1 MTDVTQTAPQ
11 TATPPSRID
20 WIDYVK
26 GVTIILVA
34 QMHISLGT
42 MESMGVSHMW
52 MVDIV
57 EFARPFRVPL
67 FFMIAGLF
75 VSRSLQWNRAKFID
89 AKLFHFVYFYF
100 LWAAIQLTV
109 KIGLSGYGN
118 HAFSLN
124 DILLLPIEPIST
136 LWFIHALAIFFM
148 VTRLLK
154 NVPPIILMS
163 AAVILYASPVHTGWG
178 AIDEFADRYVFFVA
192 GYVGAQYFFNLAEF
206 ARENALRVFA
216 GSIGAFA
223 MVYFFVEAGIATKPL
238 FGLLAAFGGGAA
250 TIALLSVA
258 ANHGRLKWLAYIGQ
272 RSLYVYLAF
281 FLPGAVVRIGL
292 AKTGFIEN
300 ADLIALSATI
310 VAVAAPLIGFK
321 LIEKT
326 PLAFLFVRPDM
337 FRMNQEPNLLPA
349 KA

>member
-1 MTDVTQTAPQ
+1 MTDMTNTAPQ
-11 TATPPSRID
+11 TATAPSRID

-75 VSRSLQWNRAKFID
+75 VSRSLQWNRAKFVD

-100 LWAAIQLTV
+100 LWAAIQLAV
-109 KIGLSGYGN
+109 KIGFAGYGN
-118 HAFSLN
+118 HAFSMN

-148 VTRLLK
+148 VTRMLK

-163 AAVILYASPVHTGWG
+163 GAVILYASPIDTGWG
-178 AIDEFADRYVFFVA
+178 AVDEFAGRYVFFVA
-192 GYVGAQYFFNLAEF
+192 GYLGAQYFFNLAEF
-206 ARENALRVFA
+206 ARENALRVVA

-238 FGLLAAFGGGAA
+238 FGLLAAFAGGAA
-250 TIALLSVA
+250 IIALLSVA
-258 ANHGRLKWLAYIGQ
+258 ADRGRLRWLAYVGQ

-292 AKTGFIEN
+292 AKTGIIEN
-300 ADLIALSATI
+300 ADLVALTATI

-326 PLAFLFVRPDM
+326 PLSFLFVRPEM
-337 FRMNQEPNLLPA
+337 FRLSQEPRLMPI

>member
-1 MTDVTQTAPQ
+1 MTAMTHTAPQ
-11 TATPPSRID
+11 NASAPSRID

-42 MESMGVSHMW
+42 MESMGVTHMW

-75 VSRSLQWNRAKFID
+75 VSRSLKWDLTKFID
-89 AKLFHFVYFYF
+89 AKLVHFVYFYF
-100 LWAAIQLTV
+100 LWAAIQLVV
-109 KIGLSGYGN
+109 KMGFGGYGN
-118 HAFSLN
+118 HAFDMT
-124 DILLLPIEPIST
+124 DILLLPVEPVST

-163 AAVILYASPVHTGWG
+163 SAVILYAAPIQTGWG
-178 AIDEFADRYVFFVA
+178 AVDEFAGRYVFFVA
-192 GYVGAQYFFNLAEF
+192 GYLGAQYFFDLADY
-206 ARENALRVFA
+206 ARENALRVFV
-216 GSIGAFA
+216 GSIAAFV
-223 MVYFFVEAGIATKPL
+223 MVYFFVEAGIATRPL

-250 TIALLSVA
+250 TISLLSVA
-258 ANHGRLKWLAYIGQ
+258 ADRGRLKWLAYIGQ

-292 AKTGFIEN
+292 AKTGIIEN
-300 ADLIALSATI
+300 ADIIALTATI
-310 VAVAAPLIGFK
+310 VAVATPLIGFK

-326 PLAFLFVRPDM
+326 PLAFLFVRPQM
-337 FRMNQEPNLLPA
+337 FRLNQGPKLKPA
-349 KA
+349 SA